1 MTKVLV
7 ELSMSLDG
15 YVTGPDVSS
24 EEPMGR
30 GGEAL
35 HDWTFRGRSAAE
47 SEENAHYSG
56 IGAIIVG
63 RRMADL
69 GIGPTYAVLAATDEV
84 DR

>member
-1 MTKVLV
+1 MTKVMV

-15 YVTGPDVSS
+15 YVTGPDVSP

-30 GGEAL
+30 GCEAL
-35 HDWTFRGRSAAE
+35 YDWMFKGRSAAE
-47 SEENAHYSG
+47 SEENAHFSG
-56 IGAIIVG
+56 IAVIVD

-69 GIGPTYAVLAATDEV
+69 GIGPTYAVLGATDEV

>member
-1 MTKVLV
+1 MTKVMV

-15 YVTGPDVSS
+15 YVTGPDVSR
-24 EEPMGR
+24 EGPVGR

-35 HDWTFRGRSAAE
+35 HDWMLKGRSAAE
-47 SEENAHYSG
+47 SEEDAHYSG
-56 IGAIIVG
+56 IGAVIVG

>member
-1 MTKVLV
+1 MPTVIV

-15 YVTGPDVSS
+15 YVTGPDVSP

-35 HDWTFRGRSAAE
+35 HDWMFKGRSAAE
-47 SEENAHYSG
+47 SEENAQYSG
-56 IGAIIVG
+56 IGAVIVD

-69 GIGPTYAVLAATDEV
+69 GSVRRTRSFGASDEV